1 MITKE
6 VKSKPKYAQSLALIF
21 IIGYLIFMAW
31 LMCPYIFISEDTLC
45 EEAIY
50 SAKEK
55 LKSELSDWINYEAY
69 FNLAKG
75 ERIVS
80 WSITNTDCEVI
91 SKCDSEV
98 DVTFEINLKTSFN
111 NYERVGAI
119 VEVYGGSADFYDFY
133 NW

>member
-50 SAKEK
+50 SAKEN
-55 LKSELSDWINYEAY
+55 LKSELSDWIDY
-69 FNLAKG
+69 
-75 ERIVS
+75 
-80 WSITNTDCEVI
+80 EVI